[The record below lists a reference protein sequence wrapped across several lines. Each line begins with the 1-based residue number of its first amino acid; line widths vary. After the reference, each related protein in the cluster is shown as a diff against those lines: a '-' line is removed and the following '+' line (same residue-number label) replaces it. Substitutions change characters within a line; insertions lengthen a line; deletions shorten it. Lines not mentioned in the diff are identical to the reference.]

1 MKSLRQLEG
10 RSGVLSYGLYK
21 LFKKQFKGPD
31 KKAEENVSYH
41 VSYHVWSRIC
51 TKFNKRIMNSIM
63 EGYIFK
69 LPYRLGSL
77 GLIQQERKIRFNT
90 DGSIRTDNLGVDWDK
105 TLILWRKLY
114 PEITKRSDYKQIKD
128 KPIVFY
134 TNEHTDGR
142 VMRFYW
148 KKKYS
153 TLPNKSVYA
162 FCPTQQH
169 KTKLTEMIRRN
180 PNKQYCEKF

>member
-1 MKSLRQLEG
+1 M
-10 RSGVLSYGLYK
+10 GVLIVNASGK
-21 LFKKQFKGPD
+21 LVDSKIT
-31 KKAEENVSYH
+31 AE
-41 VSYHVWSRIC
+41 
-51 TKFNKRIMNSIM
+51 
-63 EGYIFK
+63 
-69 LPYRLGSL
+69 
-77 GLIQQERKIRFNT
+77 QEDELFHAGWIHRFGT
-90 DGSIRTDNLGVDWDK
+90 DY
-105 TLILWRKLY
+105 TL
-114 PEITKRSDYKQIKD
+114 IKD
-128 KPIVFY
+128 KPLVFY